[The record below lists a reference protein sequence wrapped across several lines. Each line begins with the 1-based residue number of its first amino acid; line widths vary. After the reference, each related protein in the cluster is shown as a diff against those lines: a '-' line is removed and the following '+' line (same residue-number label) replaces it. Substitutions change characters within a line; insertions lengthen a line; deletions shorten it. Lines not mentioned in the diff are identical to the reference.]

1 MQDELELEE
10 ETISEEEQTLLPDP
24 VRQYLAEI
32 GAEPLLKAA
41 QEVELAKQIE
51 HGRLIARLQRE
62 AVACGEEPSY
72 DAIARLLLRK
82 LRQLLDR
89 IRPVIEGE
97 GSPYSVLLFSAPLQ
111 RAISAAIDSE
121 LANAIAEV
129 VGTSGQQVS
138 DDLWF
143 LSVGSRLVA
152 SEQADAGPEDA
163 DAVLPHPARRLDH
176 DPRGNRRSSAGT
188 LALPGSGRR
197 WRLAPDTLP
206 HGGPWTDWHS
216 KPAKQTRIEEYLQN
230 SGCNLREPFPLLR
243 ERPAHACVPEFPGR
257 PPSRELPASA
267 DPERH

>member
-121 LANAIAEV
+121 LANAIADTLV
-129 VGTSGQQVS
+129 VPQPRLKFPLALVWSGCV
-138 DDLWF
+138 L
-143 LSVGSRLVA
+143 LEIAARLTGREA
-152 SEQADAGPEDA
+152 PFT
-163 DAVLPHPARRLDH
+163 
-176 DPRGNRRSSAGT
+176 RRSLKFYTGNTAFSI
-188 LALPGSGRR
+188 
-197 WRLAPDTLP
+197 
-206 HGGPWTDWHS
+206 
-216 KPAKQTRIEEYLQN
+216 AKARQDLGWEVYR
-230 SGCNLREPFPLLR
+230 NLME
-243 ERPAHACVPEFPGR
+243 
-257 PPSRELPASA
+257 
-267 DPERH
+267 D